1 MDTNGSKGWEGGPL
15 DCGGLEASS
24 FCPLGLRG
32 VVVLGE
38 EGVIG
43 EVGSP
48 SLFDSFGFDRDERRL
63 FGGGGRLPLRRE
75 MLLAAS
81 PLCCRS
87 RGFWLCSRRSR
98 SPACC
103 SYVVTVREQ

>member
-63 FGGGGRLPLRRE
+63 FGGGSSTSAEGDAVGCFASVLSVE
-75 MLLAAS
+75 GVLAVFS
-81 PLCCRS
+81 PLTIACLLFLCCDRS
-87 RGFWLCSRRSR
+87 
-98 SPACC
+98 
-103 SYVVTVREQ
+103 

>member
-63 FGGGGRLPLRRE
+63 FGGGVVYLCGGRCCWLLRLCVVGRGGSGCVLAAHDR
-75 MLLAAS
+75 LLAV
-81 PLCCRS
+81 PML
-87 RGFWLCSRRSR
+87 
-98 SPACC
+98 
-103 SYVVTVREQ
+103 